1 VFCCVLFLCLKN
13 FLKTEISCQILNK
26 KLLGENI
33 TMEYNDITTKMQKK
47 ELSMLLDLQTIM
59 NEINIPF
66 FLACGTTLGCVRHQ
80 GFIPWDDD
88 VDIYIFGSDY
98 PKLQE
103 AFKSGRFCGSLE
115 LHDYTTKK
123 NYPYPF
129 PKIVAKGT
137 YLKEKAID
145 AYDYDCGVYI
155 DVFLLSDVSDNKL
168 IRWIEEKER
177 YFYYC
182 LLRAYYHKYD
192 GRRSLINKIAKKV
205 VNPIMAHKGLIKCC
219 ERKRKQ
225 GRYIIDTAAFGQQAL
240 LKRKWF
246 IGSEYMNFCG
256 HFLPVPSEYDAYL
269 THYYGDYMQLPSEEN
284 RVSGHFIESLIIDGE
299 TII

>member
-1 VFCCVLFLCLKN
+1 
-13 FLKTEISCQILNK
+13 
-26 KLLGENI
+26 
-33 TMEYNDITTKMQKK
+33 MEYNDVTAKIQKK

-59 NEINIPF
+59 KEINIPF
-66 FLACGTTLGCVRHQ
+66 FLAFGTALGCVRHQ

-98 PKLQE
+98 PKLQA
-103 AFKSGRFCGSLE
+103 AFKSGKYGSSLE
-115 LHDYTTKK
+115 LHDYTTHK

-155 DVFLLSDVSDNKL
+155 DVFLLSDTSDNKL
-168 IRWIEEKER
+168 IRWIEEKKR

-182 LLRAYYHKYD
+182 LLRAHYHKYN
-192 GRRSLINKIAKKV
+192 GRRSLINKIAKKI
-205 VNPIMAHKGLIKCC
+205 VNPIKAHERLLKCC

-225 GRYIIDTAAFGQQAL
+225 GNFIIDTWGFGKRVL
-240 LKRKWF
+240 LKREWF
-246 IGSEYMNFCG
+246 IDSKHMNFCG
-256 HFLPVPSEYDAYL
+256 HFFPVSSEYDAYL
-269 THYYGDYMQLPSEEN
+269 THYYGDYMKLPPEEKRISN
-284 RVSGHFIESLIIDGE
+284 HFFESLIIDGE